1 MWFEGWNM
9 AALSQMGW
17 WLLFGIVL
25 LPVYGMLLGWFLGK
39 PRNLRLALT
48 GVGYLVG
55 ITVAMWTGLALFVA
69 LLGVVF
75 F

>member
-1 MWFEGWNM
+1 MFDG
-9 AALSQMGW
+9 A

-25 LPVYGMLLGWFLGK
+25 LPVYGMLAGWFLGR
-39 PRNLRLALT
+39 PRNYRVALL

-55 ITVAMWTGLALFVA
+55 ITFLMWSGLALVA
-69 LLGVVF
+69 ELLGLLF